1 MPRYIKFCSVEI
13 DPVSE
18 LSPKELQTWTPKFY
32 VLYKTPM
39 SDGVSL
45 EAFMITS
52 NHELIILQLT
62 AAKEHAVE
70 IRGLK
75 ALLNRFKNS
84 YNSSCIVFF
93 CPESCR
99 LHRLQ
104 NLIANN
110 DNSKS
115 NIPLIIKKYK
125 VDTIQY
131 VLPLK
136 FPSLEDLNG

>member
-84 YNSSCIVFF
+84 YNSSCIEKITGQILSLCDMMKNLNYVDVSVEFHTRAALG
-93 CPESCR
+93 PVTGR
-99 LHRLQ
+99 LHL
-104 NLIANN
+104 
-110 DNSKS
+110 NS
-115 NIPLIIKKYK
+115 
-125 VDTIQY
+125 
-131 VLPLK
+131 
-136 FPSLEDLNG
+136 FC